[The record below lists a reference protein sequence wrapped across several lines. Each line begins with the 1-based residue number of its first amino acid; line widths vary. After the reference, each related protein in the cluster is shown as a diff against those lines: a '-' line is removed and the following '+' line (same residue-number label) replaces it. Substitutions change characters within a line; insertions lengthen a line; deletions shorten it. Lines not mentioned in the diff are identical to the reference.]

1 MLQRQWVSVA
11 VLILFFAGLYSPYT
25 VCFLVPLSPDFEKS
39 VLLHPVF
46 QHQVRHPLKFSC
58 IIRHQYRPGG
68 DGVPGNRR
76 VVRSD
81 RRPGQPQCHFNLRG
95 GVYCGAIPGQDG
107 IEAGQNSST
116 SWT

>member
-1 MLQRQWVSVA
+1 M
-11 VLILFFAGLYSPYT
+11 
-25 VCFLVPLSPDFEKS
+25 PLSPDFEKS

-46 QHQVRHPLKFSC
+46 QHQVRHSLKFSC
-58 IIRHQYRPGG
+58 IIRYQYRPGG

-76 VVRSD
+76 VVRAD

-107 IEAGQNSST
+107 IEAGAEFIDQLDVT
-116 SWT
+116 W